1 VLIVDDNADIRR
13 LVRLRLEIEGGFD
26 VLPDASDGAG
36 ALVSARRDLPDV
48 VLLDLSMPVMD
59 GLEVLPHLRQA
70 LPYVR
75 IVMLSGFDS
84 QRFRDRAIELGADAY
99 VEKGSALD
107 SLVDLLHELTE
118 VLPVVR
124 VPGPRQAAADSAP
137 AAVAVEPAP
146 VPSGAPVVPAAEHA
160 SGAA

>member
-1 VLIVDDNADIRR
+1 MTERKPRVLIVDDNADIRQ
-13 LVRLRLEIEGGFD
+13 LVRMRLDIDGGFL
-26 VLPDASDGAG
+26 VLPDATDGAA
-36 ALVSARRDLPDV
+36 ALVAARRQLPDV

-59 GLEVLPHLRQA
+59 GLEALPQLREL

-84 QRFRDRAIELGADAY
+84 QRFRARALELGADEY
-99 VEKGSALD
+99 VEKGSSLD
-107 SLVDLLHELTE
+107 DLMDLLHRLTE

-124 VPGPRQAAADSAP
+124 VPGPRVAGQEQSA
-137 AAVAVEPAP
+137 
-146 VPSGAPVVPAAEHA
+146 STEHA